1 MSLVSSTD
9 RTSEEVRVFCLSRG
23 GMASEML
30 VNPRYGDGY
39 GTVSPSGSRY
49 ISPRRMHP
57 QSGAVEKQEP
67 RLPPLS
73 PRGDR
78 LSLNMSPR
86 WSAPSLTPRL
96 HPDEVAKNVRE
107 SSYIR
112 AKQVVPPEY
121 LEIVKPA
128 PPPAK
133 FRPTPREI
141 AQKRAAEQAKRDAE
155 AAAIAAEAAAI
166 AAAEAARVQAEAD
179 AEAARQAAL
188 AAAQTEY
195 SYSDTEEEED
205 GDGDEMDDDFDEQML
220 MMARQ
225 RGGRGGAGGDRRMSL
240 ADMKGADMKKGLG
253 KLRESLS
260 ALEVDEYR
268 DFFDLVDED
277 NGGTLDAQELQQA
290 MKMMGMEAPDEQIKA
305 MIGEAKE
312 GDDNSLEMDFE
323 EFLTLMAIFVGPRGD
338 QQEKELEEAFNTIDD
353 DGGGTID
360 MDELAEAFRKYGEKV
375 SQEELDGI
383 VKIVDADGDGEI
395 DLEEFKT
402 IMMTAVAADA
412 PDTERTLRRKM
423 RSTVRALIMQHR
435 MAAAFG
441 AMNARYDFL
450 RFQDAKIIAPENQT
464 IHRLHQSATTM
475 EAANA
480 MRTAGEI
487 FAPVYEDEECKESP
501 IGFVSMMDIVHV
513 MLDSVKLAFKLPTN
527 DTMAVQMRLERITD
541 SAGQFAQT
549 TCKNICDNKWNAIR
563 PGYSVN
569 DVGMVLEKGA
579 TRVPYIGEDG
589 NLAYIISQQ
598 SFVSAFNEDPR
609 VRLGGVGHVT
619 AMDLG
624 GLKSLPSVTEK
635 DQLMS
640 AFELLAEDP
649 PSGAVVVVDS
659 ETGEIKWYISADT
672 LKLAGKSGPELA
684 TCLSKPIEDLYDVV
698 VKSPAF
704 KKPATIT
711 PETPMLDMVR
721 LIVETSSHRL
731 WVVDGQERPIGVVSL
746 TNMIQCI
753 MKTDK

>member
-1 MSLVSSTD
+1 MAEGGAWGAGPSA
-9 RTSEEVRVFCLSRG
+9 FGGQGGKG
-23 GMASEML
+23 GMSEML
-30 VNPRYGDGY
+30 VTPRYGDGY
-39 GTVSPSGSRY
+39 GRVSPEGTRY
-49 ISPRRMHP
+49 ASPRRMHA
-57 QSGAVEKQEP
+57 SGAVEKQEP

-86 WSAPSLTPRL
+86 WSAPGLTPRL

-128 PPPAK
+128 PPPAP
-133 FRPTPREI
+133 FRLTPAEI

-155 AAAIAAEAAAI
+155 AAAEAAEEAAVAAEAAAR
-166 AAAEAARVQAEAD
+166 AKAEED

-188 AAAQTEY
+188 AAAATEY

-205 GDGDEMDDDFDEQML
+205 EDGDEMDDEFDEKML
-220 MMARQ
+220 MMQRQ
-225 RGGRGGAGGDRRMSL
+225 RGGRSGGDRRMSL
-240 ADMKGADMKKGLG
+240 ADMKGTDMQKGLS
-253 KLRESLS
+253 KLRESLT

-277 NGGTLDAQELQQA
+277 SGGTLDAQELQQA
-290 MKMMGMEAPDEQIKA
+290 MKMMGMEAPDEQIEA
-305 MIGEAKE
+305 MIGETK
-312 GDDNSLEMDFE
+312 GGSDNSLEMNFE

-360 MDELAEAFRKYGEKV
+360 MDELEAAFKKYGEKV

-383 VKIVDADGDGEI
+383 IKIVDADGDGEI
-395 DLEEFKT
+395 DLDEFKT
-402 IMMTAVAADA
+402 IMMTAVSPDA

-435 MAAAFG
+435 MAAAFSSF
-441 AMNARYDFL
+441 NARYDFL

-475 EAANA
+475 EAALA
-480 MRTAGEI
+480 MREAGEL
-487 FAPVYEDEECKESP
+487 FAPVFDDEACKDDP
-501 IGFVSMMDIVHV
+501 IGFVSMMDIVHT

-549 TCKNICDNKWNAIR
+549 PCRNICDTKWNAIR

-569 DVGMVLEKGA
+569 DVGMVLKKGA

-589 NLAYIISQQ
+589 DLAYIISQQ
-598 SFVSAFNEDPR
+598 SFVAAFNEDR
-609 VRLGGVGHVT
+609 KVRLGGVGHVT

-624 GLKSLPSVTEK
+624 GIKSLNTVTEK
-635 DQLMS
+635 DQLLT
-640 AFELLAEDP
+640 AFELLAEDQ
-649 PSGAVVVVDS
+649 PSAAVAVVDS
-659 ETGEIKWYISADT
+659 ETGKIKWYISADT

-684 TCLSKPIEDLYDVV
+684 TCLSKPIEDLYDAVEKQPEFKQPV
-698 VKSPAF
+698 CITSDMSMMEMVK
-704 KKPATIT
+704 K
-711 PETPMLDMVR
+711 
-721 LIVETSSHRL
+721 IVDTNCHRL
-731 WVVDGQERPIGVVSL
+731 WVVDPSNRPIGVVSL

-753 MKTDK
+753 MKIDK